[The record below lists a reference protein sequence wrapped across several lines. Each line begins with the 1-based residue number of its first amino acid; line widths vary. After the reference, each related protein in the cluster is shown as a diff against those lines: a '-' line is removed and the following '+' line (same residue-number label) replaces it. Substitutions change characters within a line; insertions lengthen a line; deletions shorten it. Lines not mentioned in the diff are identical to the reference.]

1 MAALIQISNQEG
13 AREEQPTLSVP
24 APGPNFRVSA
34 TRRTHSP
41 NVGGSS
47 FGSCGFQLGEWV
59 QSVARR
65 LQTPHNAKLLTIL
78 LRPKTVR
85 TTCQACPT
93 TTPHQGTNRH
103 AIPGVER
110 CRI

>member
-1 MAALIQISNQEG
+1 MAALTQISNQEG

-34 TRRTHSP
+34 TRRTHPP

-47 FGSCGFQLGEWV
+47 FASFGFQLGEWV

-65 LQTPHNAKLLTIL
+65 LQKPHNAKLLTIFVA
-78 LRPKTVR
+78 PENC
-85 TTCQACPT
+85 TTDLPSVS
-93 TTPHQGTNRH
+93 HH
-103 AIPGVER
+103 YS
-110 CRI
+110 